1 MLIISKVK
9 RKSLAK
15 ELGLEVG
22 DGITAFDGLPCEDEL
37 DLLYFNE
44 QESFT
49 MTVKDHRTG
58 CETADV
64 QGVMDGNVEPFIV
77 DYLKKS

>member
-22 DGITAFDGLPCEDEL
+22 DGITVYGYKKQKIKTNGQLLHAYKLTLSHPTTGKEMSFNAPLPPVL
-37 DLLYFNE
+37 
-44 QESFT
+44 
-49 MTVKDHRTG
+49 
-58 CETADV
+58 
-64 QGVMDGNVEPFIV
+64 
-77 DYLKKS
+77 